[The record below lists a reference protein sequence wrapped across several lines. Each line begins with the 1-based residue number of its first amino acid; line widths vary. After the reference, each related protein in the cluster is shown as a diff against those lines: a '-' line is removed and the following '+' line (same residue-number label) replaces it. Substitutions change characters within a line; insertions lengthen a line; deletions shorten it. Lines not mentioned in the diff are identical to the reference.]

1 MQNKAIFTGKW
12 NDGLNTIQINLAM
25 IAFEED
31 KSNIIYCPA
40 LDLSGYG
47 KTENEARE
55 SFETTLSEFFSY
67 TIHKKTFPDVLKEM
81 GWSVRKR
88 GKRMTPPTMQK
99 LLENND
105 NFNRIFN
112 NFPFHKFDQPIS
124 MPAA

>member
-1 MQNKAIFTGKW
+1 MQKNSMLTGQW
-12 NDGLNTIQINLAM
+12 NDGRNTINVNLAM

-31 KSNIIYCPA
+31 NCNVVYCPA

-55 SFETTLSEFFSY
+55 SFETTSSEFFSY
-67 TIHKKTFPDVLKEM
+67 TSHKKTFLNVLKEM
-81 GWSVRKR
+81 GWSVKRK
-88 GKRMTPPTMQK
+88 GKPMIPPTMQH
-99 LLENND
+99 LLERND

-112 NFPFHKFDQPIS
+112 NFSFRKFDQPIS